1 MSCLIITHGVNL
13 KNLVNSLFILNIN
26 IFCTWVAVA
35 VAAAAVAAVA
45 VAAAAAAAAVV
56 AAAALEEEQV
66 RHLLNLHQNKAS
78 LSHVNH

>member
-26 IFCTWVAVA
+26 IFCTQV
-35 VAAAAVAAVA
+35 
-45 VAAAAAAAAVV
+45 AAVV
-56 AAAALEEEQV
+56 AAAAVEEEQV

-78 LSHVNH
+78 LSHVNNNNNNNNNN

>member
-1 MSCLIITHGVNL
+1 M
-13 KNLVNSLFILNIN
+13 
-26 IFCTWVAVA
+26 A
-35 VAAAAVAAVA
+35 
-45 VAAAAAAAAVV
+45 AAAAAAAAVV